1 MRSISDLLYFDHFAT
16 TDFYELL
23 YAVAQSNHEAFASFQ
38 KLQAPPPPGAA
49 AQKPSGNRMTRE
61 ELEQLNL
68 TRRYQLLA
76 NDQAAV
82 MQADKDALEK
92 AMKKK
97 VMLAE
102 ATLEFAGIQNMD
114 NKGDVLEESK
124 DDQHEN
130 KKTVA
135 STGDAE
141 ADMET
146 RSKSL
151 DAVSEENQKMSSAAA
166 RKESQDTFYTSNNQE
181 AGKKDSAAIPLAI
194 RPIESQDTFHTAKSE
209 HTKETQLPRESVA
222 TAPSPTI
229 IHDGNTVKRG
239 RPEKLE
245 ADQIDNRQSL
255 ATVES
260 TVIFHDG
267 NTVEKKKA
275 EADQTPRRSG
285 KYLPLSA
292 DADDQKAT
300 EASSTNDN
308 GDTNED
314 VEFEGL
320 ESPQSLIM
328 SERNASRPL
337 DETKLP
343 SSSETREIVVGSIV
357 LVQSRTWPGINKHGG
372 ELFRPTFLIEID
384 LWQLLT

>member
-1 MRSISDLLYFDHFAT
+1 MICYRKLITYVNGDRST
-16 TDFYELL
+16 G
-23 YAVAQSNHEAFASFQ
+23 EA
-38 KLQAPPPPGAA
+38 
-49 AQKPSGNRMTRE
+49 NT
-61 ELEQLNL
+61 
-68 TRRYQLLA
+68 
-76 NDQAAV
+76 
-82 MQADKDALEK
+82 ALE
-92 AMKKK
+92 
-97 VMLAE
+97 
-102 ATLEFAGIQNMD
+102 FPRI
-114 NKGDVLEESK
+114 
-124 DDQHEN
+124 H
-130 KKTVA
+130 
-135 STGDAE
+135 TG
-141 ADMET
+141 
-146 RSKSL
+146 K
-151 DAVSEENQKMSSAAA
+151 
-166 RKESQDTFYTSNNQE
+166 
-181 AGKKDSAAIPLAI
+181 
-194 RPIESQDTFHTAKSE
+194 
-209 HTKETQLPRESVA
+209 
-222 TAPSPTI
+222 
-229 IHDGNTVKRG
+229 
-239 RPEKLE
+239 
-245 ADQIDNRQSL
+245 
-255 ATVES
+255 S
-260 TVIFHDG
+260 TVPISFEETFSMNKFRPFQDFEFVIERKKRHSGAKVFPNGDDG

-300 EASSTNDN
+300 EASSTDDN

>member
-1 MRSISDLLYFDHFAT
+1 
-16 TDFYELL
+16 
-23 YAVAQSNHEAFASFQ
+23 
-38 KLQAPPPPGAA
+38 
-49 AQKPSGNRMTRE
+49 MTRE

-102 ATLEFAGIQNMD
+102 ATLEFAGIKNMD

-124 DDQHEN
+124 DDLHEN

-151 DAVSEENQKMSSAAA
+151 DAVSEENQKMSSAVAW
-166 RKESQDTFYTSNNQE
+166 KESQDTFYISNNQE

-194 RPIESQDTFHTAKSE
+194 PPIESQDTFHTAKSE
-209 HTKETQLPRESVA
+209 HTKETQPPRESVA

-267 NTVEKKKA
+267 NTVKKKKT
-275 EADQTPRRSG
+275 ETDQTPRRSG